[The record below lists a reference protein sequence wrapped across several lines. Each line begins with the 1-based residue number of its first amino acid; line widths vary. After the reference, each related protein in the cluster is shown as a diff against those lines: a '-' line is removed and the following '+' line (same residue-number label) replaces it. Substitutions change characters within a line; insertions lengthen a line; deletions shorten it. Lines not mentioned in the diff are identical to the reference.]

1 MSEHDAKTRI
11 PVGACLRRWVLSRS
25 LLICLFSAPTLAQD
39 GTPLR
44 ANPHAPP
51 PPDPALLENPV
62 TGPKPPA
69 AAAKGVTTGETV
81 RPAPTTRYDLAWAF
95 MRFERALASAHP
107 NDDGLSRS
115 FDDATTA
122 YFRGGPSR
130 ALRKLDEETLRLTGR
145 ESHAAARVVPF
156 LRVRVQPA
164 IWTYYTEPAPS
175 IVVRGVA
182 NAPALDGPPV
192 NLSVSI
198 EPQHTDGALVAGARP
213 RGVTVAIPDMKAAF
227 TPTGCTMPL
236 ADMVKS
242 LPPGWYSVNLVG
254 DGGFVWPVGTWT
266 SVSAPRSEVRNALE
280 RQLAGA
286 EKVSGSDSALL
297 GAFTQFKA
305 RLALVKDVPSEAS
318 TAEFLNDPGTLE
330 TELSLEVSA
339 LAVGTNPYKTRPGLL
354 YGAFRSGNA
363 DAPLTVPMW
372 TYAPAEVLGQRVRP
386 ALVIALHGAGADES
400 MFMFGYGEGQ
410 IRKFAEELGFIVA
423 SPLAYGFTLNPAM
436 FDDLMTEMKSRYDI
450 DESRVYVIG
459 HSMGGIAASGL
470 AQSRSEKIA
479 GVAAIAGLRTLTLG
493 RACSPILAYGA
504 ELDRIIPAKR
514 MRETAEAA
522 AKGGLPVE
530 YRESAAEGH
539 TLVVNKVMRE
549 CLEWLMQRP

>member
-1 MSEHDAKTRI
+1 MRALL
-11 PVGACLRRWVLSRS
+11 VCL
-25 LLICLFSAPTLAQD
+25 ISAPVLAQD

-51 PPDPALLENPV
+51 PPDPALLENPA

-69 AAAKGVTTGETV
+69 AATNGATSGETA

-95 MRFERALASAHP
+95 MRFERALASANP
-107 NDDGLSRS
+107 KDDALSRA

-122 YFRGGPSR
+122 YFRGGAAR
-130 ALRKLDEETLRLTGR
+130 AVRKLDAETLRLTER
-145 ESHAAARVVPF
+145 ENHPAGKVVSS

-164 IWTYYTEPAPS
+164 IWTYYSEPAPS
-175 IVVRGVA
+175 IVVRGAA
-182 NAPALDGPPV
+182 NAPSLDGEPPQ
-192 NLSVSI
+192 LSVSI
-198 EPQHTDGALVAGARP
+198 EPQHTDGALIAGTRP
-213 RGVTVAIPDMKAAF
+213 RGVTVAIPDVRAALSSSGA
-227 TPTGCTMPL
+227 GCTVPL
-236 ADMVKS
+236 SDMVKS
-242 LPPGWYSVNLVG
+242 LPPGRYAVNIVG

-266 SVSAPRSEVRNALE
+266 SVSAPRGEVRHAFE
-280 RQLAGA
+280 RQLVGA
-286 EKVSGSDSALL
+286 EKAHGTDAALR

-305 RLALVKDVPSEAS
+305 RLALVKDVPSES
-318 TAEFLNDPGTLE
+318 IPPEFLIDPGTLE
-330 TELSLEVSA
+330 TELSLEAAA
-339 LAVGTNPYKTRPGLL
+339 LAAGTNPYQKRAGLV
-354 YGAFRSGNA
+354 YGAFHSGPEGS
-363 DAPLTVPMW
+363 PLSVPLW
-372 TYAPAEVLGQRVRP
+372 TYAPAEVLNQRVRP
-386 ALVIALHGAGADES
+386 ALVIALHGAGAEES

-410 IRKFAEELGFIVA
+410 IRTFADEMGFIVA

-436 FDDLMTEMKSRYDI
+436 FDDLLTEMKSRYDI

-530 YRESAAEGH
+530 YREMAGQGH

-549 CLEWLMQRP
+549 CLEWLMKRP